1 MIQPAFDP
9 TDELLAGYVLGDLT
23 PDEQAT
29 VEQYLAQDSQ
39 AIAQVEQLRS
49 TLALLSMAASAA
61 SLPTAEADS
70 APIAPDDR
78 MFQDAQPGS
87 LPHLPLESAASLSTP
102 EADRPPAALR
112 DRILQAATPEPQR
125 ARPRRLGDRQLWSIG
140 GIAAFVLL
148 GLGLGNYRLQQELMA
163 SRQKV
168 QEYEGAIAILQ
179 QPQNRLLNLQPVSQT
194 QSPTGSL
201 VLAPHGNVAML
212 TLQNLKPLPSGM
224 VYRMWAFATTGE
236 KFDCATF
243 TPDASGQVL
252 LKLTMNPY
260 WAEATTV
267 VINIE
272 PLQSTATMKPER
284 VLTSEL

>member
-29 VEQYLAQDSQ
+29 VEQYLAEHPR

-49 TLALLSMAASAA
+49 TLNLLSLAGSAA
-61 SLPTAEADS
+61 SLPTAAADGPS
-70 APIAPDDR
+70 IAPRDR
-78 MFQDAQPGS
+78 LYPV
-87 LPHLPLESAASLSTP
+87 P
-102 EADRPPAALR
+102 EAVPSNPASGNSANSLHPPVALR
-112 DRILQAATPEPQR
+112 DRILQAAAPTSQG
-125 ARPRRLGDRQLWSIG
+125 ARTRRFSDRQLLSLGG
-140 GIAAFVLL
+140 GIAAVALL
-148 GLGLGNYRLQQELMA
+148 VLGLGNYRLHRELFA
-163 SRQKV
+163 ARQLV
-168 QEYEGAIAILQ
+168 REYEGAIAILQ
-179 QPQNRLLNLQPVSQT
+179 HPQNRLLSLQPVSQT

-201 VLAPHGNVAML
+201 VLAPRGNEAML

-224 VYRMWAFATTGE
+224 VYRMWAFAPNGE

-243 TPDASGQVL
+243 TPDASGQVF
-252 LKLTMNPY
+252 LTLPMNPY

-272 PLQSTATMKPER
+272 PLQPTATVKPER